1 MKNTNLVEQYAKKL
15 VIIMIGHQQSNVIM
29 IHAMKD
35 AIVKKVMYSIIR
47 VIVLNQE
54 NVQVRF
60 SII

>member
-1 MKNTNLVEQYAKKL
+1 
-15 VIIMIGHQQSNVIM
+15 
-29 IHAMKD
+29 MKD
-35 AIVKKVMYSIIR
+35 AIAKKVMYSIKR